1 MSDDLDA
8 LDRQR
13 KRWRSARQILRL
25 IDPDGDDF
33 ASCGLVRRVG
43 SPSVRLLVLPE
54 DPESWSIDFD
64 DIFTMNGAR
73 DHGGGTKLQNGR
85 PVRDSNVGA

>member
-64 DIFTMNGAR
+64 DIFWTWWTGDQPDPSANQPAAW
-73 DHGGGTKLQNGR
+73 GTYSQ
-85 PVRDSNVGA
+85 P